1 MNKKTVIFLTIAIIV
16 LLAGV
21 GVAIMFLY
29 SDTSGSRDSSG
40 LELSDSSN
48 GLFQAVP
55 SDAVALMRFDD
66 LKSLSFVLGGADS
79 PVGFMSSS
87 DGFGKFI
94 SGVYSKIEAKEI
106 HSIRSSRALL
116 SFHYGGSLMPLLIID
131 AGRSGA
137 TLSEDVYMLR
147 DFAGE
152 YGLYTSSLDCSKLA
166 EKGTYLEKRQLLLIS
181 SSESLLKS
189 SERHISQSISV
200 VDHDGF
206 ASAASVSYG
215 IGQLYISN
223 ANIGKLM
230 SEVLNS
236 GYRKYAD
243 FSRRISDWIVL
254 SFDQTAFSGLSM
266 SGTMISGH
274 GNEKFLN
281 VFRNTSVATS
291 KVADVLPSYTVSAF
305 SVPLADVNAYLEAYL
320 KFADTKM
327 GEAKYK
333 AAQKALQNN
342 VKIAPSQWAEI
353 LDFKEIAQASF
364 YVGDRLE
371 NVLLLRPGN
380 IDVNTIFR
388 GLDVTSVKQYVPAVH
403 DFVYSGFASSL
414 FGSLFSADDE
424 SKFTY
429 MKGWIIAGS
438 ESAVNEYV
446 SGVALENTL
455 ASYLSG
461 ADLSGR
467 ADTRNLHF
475 FGYMSMTENS
485 AVLDQVFRK
494 EYASALKS
502 FFADAVFAPGVMKIG
517 SSKGDN
523 TIGFTLDRVSEI
535 KSNAP
540 VYERD
545 TVVVVPTGPFKV
557 KNSGTGK
564 TNSFYQ
570 RSNMYL
576 CLEDENGKGLWGA
589 PFSTPICGNAVT
601 VDYFANGKLQ
611 ILFASGS
618 KLYLIDRLGRFV
630 SPFPVDLGKEIL
642 IGPDVYD
649 FSGARKYNVMVLHKD
664 NTIDMYNLQGRKPAD
679 WKGIRPSETIKGLPE
694 EIKVGG
700 KTYWAVRTSLQTL
713 IYPFYGGEP
722 LTSFEGNRKIRPDSA
737 VTPVKGGVEV
747 TRYDGKK
754 VTVELKP

>member
-40 LELSDSSN
+40 LELSDSRN

-94 SGVYSKIEAKEI
+94 SGVYGKIEAKEI

-254 SFDQTAFSGLSM
+254 SFDQTSFSGLSM

-342 VKIAPSQWAEI
+342 VKIAPAQWAEI
-353 LDFKEIAQASF
+353 LDLKEIAQASF

-371 NVLLLRPGN
+371 NV
-380 IDVNTIFR
+380 
-388 GLDVTSVKQYVPAVH
+388 
-403 DFVYSGFASSL
+403 

-485 AVLDQVFRK
+485 AVLEQVFRK

-502 FFADAVFAPGVMKIG
+502 FFADAVFAPDVMKIG

-523 TIGFTLDRVSEI
+523 TVGFTLDRVSEI

-564 TNSFYQ
+564 INSFYQ

-713 IYPFYGGEP
+713 IYPFYGGDP